1 MSEARTTNML
11 LLGMF
16 IIMLCVYVTI
26 LQYSGADV
34 IETSITVSAF
44 CG

>member
-1 MSEARTTNML
+1 MSEARMSNML

-16 IIMLCVYVTI
+16 IIMLCAYVVI
-26 LQYSGADV
+26 LQYPGAD
-34 IETSITVSAF
+34 TAGLSMTVSAF